1 MTTTLNDIA
10 KLAGVSA
17 VTVSYVLNNKNRVS
31 EATKAKVLDAA
42 KTLNYVPNRAAK
54 MLASKSTQ
62 HICLVIS
69 GPDFEYLTN
78 PYIYE
83 LVNGIGTTLNQR
95 GYELTL
101 RMASTANE
109 QTFIQ
114 GEMNANLYDGI
125 LIWGTRMDDAHFVTL
140 FEHRTPVVSI
150 ARDHEHDAVNAVLV
164 EHFESAYRMTRYL
177 IEQGHQKIMFLGKLD
192 AIKAT
197 RDRYNGYRQALLDSG
212 IEAQD
217 DWAFAADYYQED
229 AYRIVSDMESLNFD
243 AIFAGSDLM
252 AIGAMKAVLEKGLTI
267 LRTLP
272 LRALI
277 IYPTA
282 TCSRLG

>member
-31 EATKAKVLDAA
+31 EATKAKVLEAA

-109 QTFIQ
+109 QTFI
-114 GEMNANLYDGI
+114 GEL
-125 LIWGTRMDDAHFVTL
+125 TRRCADAC
-140 FEHRTPVVSI
+140 R
-150 ARDHEHDAVNAVLV
+150 R
-164 EHFESAYRMTRYL
+164 
-177 IEQGHQKIMFLGKLD
+177 
-192 AIKAT
+192 
-197 RDRYNGYRQALLDSG
+197 
-212 IEAQD
+212 
-217 DWAFAADYYQED
+217 
-229 AYRIVSDMESLNFD
+229 
-243 AIFAGSDLM
+243 
-252 AIGAMKAVLEKGLTI
+252 
-267 LRTLP
+267 
-272 LRALI
+272 
-277 IYPTA
+277 
-282 TCSRLG
+282 